1 MLIGNKFDSLKKVH
15 VTFDPTGLYV
25 DQPYIIQKKDAI
37 YFGVLSEVDAK
48 HMIFNY
54 FNGSG
59 RHQLCVTTND
69 EFDLYELKSSSH
81 PEEIEAWNLLI
92 AMDNL
97 DFAAI
102 QNGIDIACD
111 ETCYRI
117 CNTVIDCHGPL
128 FIKNNDNDY
137 VINYEMLKTQ
147 LKMKDIMVRVEFSTL
162 TSPHGTSS
170 YAVFCPEDIEL
181 NNPQLLQCI
190 HKDRVTG
197 WVRSSISINSNDW
210 RRFKRIV
217 IEIVDAERYNK

>member
-25 DQPYIIQKKDAI
+25 HQPYIIQKKDAI
-37 YFGVLSEVDAK
+37 YFGVLAEVDEK
-48 HMIFNY
+48 RMVFNY

-81 PEEIEAWNLLI
+81 PDEIEACNLMI
-92 AMDNL
+92 AMNNL
-97 DFAAI
+97 DFATLP
-102 QNGIDIACD
+102 NGIDIACD
-111 ETCYRI
+111 ETRYAIR
-117 CNTVIDCHGPL
+117 NSVIDCHGPL
-128 FIKNNDNDY
+128 FIKNDDNDC

-162 TSPHGTSS
+162 TSPHGTSA
-170 YAVFCPEDIEL
+170 YAVFRPEDIEL
-181 NNPQLLQCI
+181 NNPCLLQCI

-210 RRFKRIV
+210 KRFKRIV
-217 IEIVDAERYNK
+217 IEIVDAERYNN